1 MSARVRWI
9 ALGVGLAVLALSVVL
24 ALNVGSSEPT
34 VGKSVINKSIDFD
47 VTGLDG
53 EEISAANQAGKTV
66 VVNFWNTW
74 CAPCREELPALT
86 SFANAHRDD
95 ADFELVGIV
104 REDTKRAVEGYGP
117 GKEIDW
123 TVGMDPGA
131 RASLAF
137 GTRGQP
143 ETFAITPEGLIAG
156 AQIGP
161 TTRDDL
167 ETLLAA
173 ARGRR
178 A

>member
-74 CAPCREELPALT
+74 CIPCLQEAPALHE
-86 SFANAHRDD
+86 FYERH
-95 ADFELVGIV
+95 AD
-104 REDTKRAVEGYGP
+104 
-117 GKEIDW
+117 
-123 TVGMDPGA
+123 
-131 RASLAF
+131 
-137 GTRGQP
+137 
-143 ETFAITPEGLIAG
+143 
-156 AQIGP
+156 
-161 TTRDDL
+161 
-167 ETLLAA
+167 
-173 ARGRR
+173 
-178 A
+178 